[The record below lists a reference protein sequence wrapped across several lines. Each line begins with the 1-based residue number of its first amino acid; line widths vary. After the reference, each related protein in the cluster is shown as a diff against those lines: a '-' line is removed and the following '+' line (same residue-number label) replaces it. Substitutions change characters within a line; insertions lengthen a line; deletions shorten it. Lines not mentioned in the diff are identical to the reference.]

1 MRPIR
6 RTALWGLLVATAW
19 LSGCASVYLVDN
31 QVRSYATWE
40 TAGAPAPGQGF
51 RFERLPSQNE
61 GPRAVAQDT
70 LETPVRQTLEQFGLK
85 PAVPGDTSARW
96 TVQVTAQT
104 VRHPRA
110 PWDDPW
116 PAGPFGFGG
125 YGHVVTGNG
134 RVVFVP
140 TLGMRFDQPYFE
152 REIAIVV
159 REASSGRVVYETRA
173 AHDGRWNE
181 TPALWAAM
189 AQAALRDFPRPPAG
203 VRQVNIEVPR

>member
-6 RTALWGLLVATAW
+6 LTALTGLLAAAL

-40 TAGAPAPGQGF
+40 ATAAPAPGQTF

-61 GPRAVAQDT
+61 GPRAATQET
-70 LETPVRQTLEQFGLK
+70 LETPVRQALEQWGLK
-85 PAVPGDTSARW
+85 TLAPGDTSARW
-96 TVQVTAQT
+96 TVQVTAQAA
-104 VRHPRA
+104 RHPRA

-116 PAGPFGFGG
+116 PMSPFGFGG
-125 YGHVVTGNG
+125 YGHVVTGDG

-140 TLGMRFDQPYFE
+140 ALSMRMESPYFE
-152 REIAIVV
+152 REIAIVM
-159 REASSGRVVYETRA
+159 RDASSGRVVYETRA
-173 AHDGRWNE
+173 AHDGRWNG

-203 VRQVNIEVPR
+203 VRQVNVEVPR